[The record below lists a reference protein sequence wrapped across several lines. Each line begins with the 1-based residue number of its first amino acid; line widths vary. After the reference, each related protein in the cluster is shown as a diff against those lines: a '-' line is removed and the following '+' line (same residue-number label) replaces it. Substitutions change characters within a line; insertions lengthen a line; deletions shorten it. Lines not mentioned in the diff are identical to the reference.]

1 MSYNLVDIPLQN
13 YQRIITDSDP
23 LYVPL
28 GALSAADA
36 TVMTIGVV
44 VSGFAGTSADLTLEE
59 SYDAG
64 DTWDDVSAIIADTI
78 NATGTFLIRLSPT
91 NGPMSPNVRL
101 KVTPA
106 AATTIYIS
114 SLFRTFI
121 QSNVMV
127 PRDVS
132 ISGSATESTQLLI
145 LAAVDDLEALTG
157 STNTKID
164 TVNTNLG
171 TIDTSIGAV
180 ETAVGAVETAV
191 GTSNG
196 YLASLDAKASG
207 SLVPEAFDYVALTP
221 GASDDTYVYK
231 TGGAG
236 GSTVKTVVV
245 TYTDTSKNVIS
256 TVVAS

>member
-1 MSYNLVDIPLQN
+1 MMSYNLVDIPLQN

-180 ETAVGAVETAV
+180 ETAVG
-191 GTSNG
+191 TSNG